1 MPETGRSRP
10 RATLSSLVSAHAPAL
25 LATIL
30 AAAAVIAPGPSAAQ
44 DARWY
49 RVELLVFKHLPGD
62 RTETFEATPRLAYPD
77 EFRFLVDPQRVAA
90 NRAQF
95 PGRDYIT
102 GNGRQ
107 VFEAPV
113 DAPAAPQVLPDE
125 EQRTALPAAFLLAPA
140 SAQDFRG
147 KAAYMQRSGRYEI
160 LFHESWVQPVVGER
174 AALPIILDRSGDSD
188 AWPQLQGSVKLYLS
202 RYLHLETDLWLNTQG
217 DYLGDSGW
225 QMPAPPRAPQSLIVE
240 VAETAPEPQED
251 DGLPGGPEPA
261 AGAPDAAMPAVDP
274 AEEEAD
280 PRTLYPW
287 RHAVALAQKR
297 RMRSGEIHYI
307 DHPLLGVVARLTPLA
322 PDEVEALQPPEDPS
336 AATLTGDGVAA
347 AQ

>member
-10 RATLSSLVSAHAPAL
+10 RATLSRLVSARAPAL
-25 LATIL
+25 LAVLL
-30 AAAAVIAPGPSAAQ
+30 AAGAAIAPGPSAAQ
-44 DARWY
+44 DGRWY
-49 RVELLVFKHLPGD
+49 RVELLIFKHLPGD

-77 EFRFLVDPQRVAA
+77 KFRFLVDPQRVAA
-90 NRAQF
+90 NRAQY

-107 VFEAPV
+107 VFEAPA
-113 DAPAAPQVLPDE
+113 DAPVALPDE
-125 EQRTALPAAFLLAPA
+125 GRRAALPAAFLLAPA

-174 AALPIILDRSGDSD
+174 SALPIILDRSGDSD

-217 DYLGDSGW
+217 DYLGDNGW

-240 VAETAPEPQED
+240 VAEDAPQAQD
-251 DGLPGGPEPA
+251 AGLPGQAQPAPET
-261 AGAPDAAMPAVDP
+261 AGAGVTAVEPVEDAI
-274 AEEEAD
+274 D

-287 RHAVALAQKR
+287 RHAVALTQKR

-322 PDEVEALQPPEDPS
+322 QEEVEALQSPPQDAP
-336 AATLTGDGVAA
+336 ATTLPGDGVSA